1 MRTKTIAIGLVV
13 AMVALAGCGGVLGG
27 GDGGGDETLANDT
40 VGNGTAANGSGGAAY
55 PAGVSGSGVEDAAA
69 LTAAHNESLS
79 GAAYELNVTQR
90 QRIEQSGQNV
100 TSAAERTVRTDGEGT
115 FFVDATTARVNQTVW
130 GNESTAVSRVESG
143 NDTTYQ
149 RIDPAPLRQQLS
161 GHTLLRGYLEGGN
174 YTVESTSDGRVT
186 LTADEW
192 EGSDAVPL
200 DAENVSAYESTV
212 VVSEDGRV
220 QEMTVDIESTREE
233 ASMAIGVEFRLDD
246 DGDVTVERPGWV
258 DEA

>member
-27 GDGGGDETLANDT
+27 DGGGGEETLANDT
-40 VGNGTAANGSGGAAY
+40 VDETAGNESGGDAAY
-55 PAGVSGSGVEDAAA
+55 PPGVSESGLEDPNA
-69 LTAAHNESLS
+69 LAAAHNESLT
-79 GAAYELNVTQR
+79 GEAYQLNVTQR

-115 FFVDATTARVNQTVW
+115 FFIDATSARVNQTVW
-130 GNESTAVSRVESG
+130 GNESTAVSRIESG
-143 NDTTYQ
+143 NDTSYQ
-149 RIDPAPLRQQLS
+149 RMDPASLRQQLS
-161 GHTLLRGYLEGGN
+161 GHVLLRGYLEGGN
-174 YTVESTSDGRVT
+174 YTVESTSDGQVT
-186 LTADEW
+186 LASDEW

-220 QEMTVDIESTREE
+220 QEMTVHIESSREN
-233 ASMAIGVEFRLDD
+233 ASMAIDVAFELDD
-246 DGDVTVERPGWV
+246 DGDVTVERPEWA